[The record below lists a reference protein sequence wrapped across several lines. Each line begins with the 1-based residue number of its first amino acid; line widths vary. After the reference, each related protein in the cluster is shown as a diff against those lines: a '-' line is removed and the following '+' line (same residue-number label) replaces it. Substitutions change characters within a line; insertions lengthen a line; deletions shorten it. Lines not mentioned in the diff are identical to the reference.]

1 MRSSHASHPWYQ
13 WTRQPRLRDPPHPPP
28 PSSTTPRPAPDL
40 SRDRPDDGRRSV
52 DDPVVVAGCD
62 ADDAECANPPEET
75 YSEFRL
81 YSAVH
86 SCLVL
91 SPNFMVTSLT

>member
-1 MRSSHASHPWYQ
+1 M
-13 WTRQPRLRDPPHPPP
+13 
-28 PSSTTPRPAPDL
+28 
-40 SRDRPDDGRRSV
+40 

-81 YSAVH
+81 YSAVP
-86 SCLVL
+86 SCLVFFL
-91 SPNFMVTSLT
+91 LTLWSLH

>member
-1 MRSSHASHPWYQ
+1 M
-13 WTRQPRLRDPPHPPP
+13 
-28 PSSTTPRPAPDL
+28 
-40 SRDRPDDGRRSV
+40 